1 MSEIT
6 ANYDEPWK
14 EAIGE
19 YFPEFLTFF
28 FSDIYDLIDWRKKP
42 ISLEKELQKITADSN
57 DSKRFVD
64 KLFQVWLKDNQE
76 IWILV
81 HIEVQSQKDY
91 DFPQRMYIYN
101 YRAFDLY
108 RKPVI
113 SVAILGD
120 EYQSWRPNNYGYN
133 VGNCEVNL
141 KFPTVKLL
149 DYEDKWT
156 ELETNLNPFAM
167 MIMAHLKTKATISNL
182 TEREQWKWFFIRS
195 LYEKGYSKKQI
206 VKLFKF
212 IDLMM
217 TLPKQLQQSLVQKIN
232 DYEEE
237 KTMPLLSTM
246 EQMAMERG
254 ELKGELKLI
263 TRQLNRKFGQLNSD
277 LKSQIQALNIDNLEQ
292 LGEDLFD
299 LDSLDDLQKWLL
311 NFKA

>member
-14 EAIGE
+14 EALGE

-28 FSDIYDLIDWRKKP
+28 FSDIYDLIDWTKKP
-42 ISLEKELQKITADSN
+42 ISLEKELQI
-57 DSKRFVD
+57 
-64 KLFQVWLKDNQE
+64 
-76 IWILV
+76 
-81 HIEVQSQKDY
+81 
-91 DFPQRMYIYN
+91 
-101 YRAFDLY
+101 
-108 RKPVI
+108 
-113 SVAILGD
+113 
-120 EYQSWRPNNYGYN
+120 
-133 VGNCEVNL
+133 
-141 KFPTVKLL
+141 
-149 DYEDKWT
+149 
-156 ELETNLNPFAM
+156 
-167 MIMAHLKTKATISNL
+167 KTKATISNL

-277 LKSQIQALNIDNLEQ
+277 LESQIQALNIDDLEQ

-311 NFKA
+311 NFKD